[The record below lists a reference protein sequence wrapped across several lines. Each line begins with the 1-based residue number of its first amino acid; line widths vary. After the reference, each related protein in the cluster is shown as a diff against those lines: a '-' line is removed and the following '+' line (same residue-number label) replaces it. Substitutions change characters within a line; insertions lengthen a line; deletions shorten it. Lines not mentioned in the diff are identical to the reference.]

1 VAGWALVGALA
12 AMVATTCI
20 ILFSGHID
28 VFLGSCQVFR
38 SGRQVCTPR
47 DPWQWAIPCAGVFGA
62 VVGGIGPSIFWRLRI
77 RLTPAP
83 TIFD

>member
-1 VAGWALVGALA
+1 MAGWALVGGLV

-20 ILFSGHID
+20 ILFSGHIG
-28 VFLGSCQVFR
+28 VFLQSCQVFS

-47 DPWQWAIPCAGVFGA
+47 DPWQWAIPCAGIVGA
-62 VVGGIGPSIFWRLRI
+62 VAGGFGPSLYRRARV